1 MILGFFCGIIF
12 LIRKIYLCLYGTNS
26 TKKAI
31 NNMAKRKISRKRL
44 EEKLL
49 KGEVKFSYEKLDG
62 SVREVRGTTNTDMI
76 PEEWKPSG
84 GTLAHAGTAYFDLD
98 IQEWRSISAV
108 VSKVNLLS

>member
-1 MILGFFCGIIF
+1 MF
-12 LIRKIYLCLYGTNS
+12 RKISLCLYGTNN

-31 NNMAKRKISRKRL
+31 NNMAKRKISRKKL

-62 SVREVRGTTNTDMI
+62 SVREVRGTTNVEMI
-76 PEEWKPSG
+76 PEEWKPTG
-84 GTLAHAGTAYFDLD
+84 GTLAHSGTAYFDLD

-108 VSKVNLLS
+108 VSRVNLI